1 MLDSGRGKLL
11 SFREL
16 VALILLAL
24 PLLVTASLIEDVR
37 WVRGLPSLKILVAVS
52 LPVWAYLA
60 RSSLPGRIGHPVA
73 VLGGLLV
80 AFIIAA
86 VTLSG
91 GVGFGDLAS
100 NLFSWFGAI
109 GSKEGD
115 RGASM
120 VGVGLIAFNLWM
132 GHVSVWLAYRRSQ
145 SVLASLPGLAVMMVV
160 LTFLNSDF
168 YWYFFAYL
176 LAAAPGIA
184 YRYGG
189 LWSTGW
195 RRAPVFGSVVAGVAL
210 MVLPVALVS
219 STPTPEGTVIP
230 LASQFEEQWYSFREQ
245 WSNLFYGVPN
255 RKQWP
260 VFSPPQDLPM
270 VGPFPPEGEDLFL
283 VESEDPYRWR
293 LRVYETY
300 TGNGWVGHEDAF
312 SKAEPIEVSE
322 EFSETLKER
331 ETVSIG
337 VRIFAKSNSL
347 VSAGEPI
354 NASIPAKV
362 EVSPEPVFRLYLGD
376 SQSSYLP
383 SEIQE
388 NRAGLVSFANFAKV
402 VLSQSGTSGESG
414 STERLTQVPIVNPT
428 SLGFNLAIPALRSSA
443 SDSEQQVK
451 SQDESYVLME
461 RIDAGPRQPIA
472 LLGDRTLVPPRQY
485 TSVGSV
491 STATIP
497 MLRAANED
505 YPQWVTDRYLQL
517 PNDFPDTV
525 KDLARELTAGDDN
538 AHDMAESIRRFL
550 LTLPYSLEISAP
562 PAGQDWVEFFLYEQ
576 RRGYCQNYATAMI
589 TMLRSLDVPARLV
602 IGFAPSWDD
611 DRGAW
616 LVQGQQYHAW
626 PEVYFPEYGW
636 VEFEPTPARV
646 QPGLLFLNQPPGG
659 PVIAA
664 TVGSDCSPEE
674 ELLGICGEDGLLD
687 LSLLDFEEDL
697 LDATEEGSIDE
708 RPSSGFGLGGLFSSV
723 WALVALGVVMALV
736 VPAGT
741 LSYMGRRYA
750 RLGFPTLAFA
760 SMSLMGR
767 LAGIGR
773 LPQET
778 PWEYGRRIGQSIP
791 DQADDIAQITR
802 GFVAVRYG
810 PSKELKPQDTN
821 KIRVAWVAVRPVL
834 RGRILRRLVPRLRR
848 RRS

>member
-1 MLDSGRGKLL
+1 MLDSGRGRLL
-11 SFREL
+11 SLREL

-24 PLLVTASLIEDVR
+24 PILVTVALIEDVR
-37 WVRGLPSLKILVAVS
+37 WVRGLPPLKILVPVS
-52 LPVWAYLA
+52 LVVWAYLA
-60 RSSLPGRIGHPVA
+60 RSRLPGRIGHPLA
-73 VLGGLLV
+73 ILGGLLA
-80 AFIIAA
+80 AFIIGA

-91 GVGFGDLAS
+91 GVGFGELAN

-120 VGVGLIAFNLWM
+120 VGVGLIAVTFWM

-145 SVLASLPGLAVMMVV
+145 SVLASLPALTVMMVV

-168 YWYFFAYL
+168 YWYFFMYL

-184 YRYGG
+184 YRYAG
-189 LWSTGW
+189 LWRTGL
-195 RRAPVFGSVVAGVAL
+195 RRAPVFGSVVVGVVLMAL
-210 MVLPVALVS
+210 PLALVS
-219 STPTPEGTVIP
+219 SAPTPEGTVIP
-230 LASQFEEQWYSFREQ
+230 LASQFEERWYSFREQ

-270 VGPFPPEGEDLFL
+270 VGPFPPEGDALFL

-293 LRVYETY
+293 MRVYETY
-300 TGNGWVGHEDAF
+300 TGNGWVGHEDSF
-312 SKAEPIEVSE
+312 SKTEPVDLSE

-354 NASIPAKV
+354 NASIPARV
-362 EVSPEPVFRLYLGD
+362 EVSPEPVFKLYLAD

-383 SEIQE
+383 SEVQE
-388 NRAGLVSFANFAKV
+388 NRDGLVSFSNLAKV
-402 VLSQSGTSGESG
+402 VLSKTGAAGESG
-414 STERLTQVPIVNPT
+414 ADGALSQAPIVNPT
-428 SLGFNLAIPALRSSA
+428 SLGFNLAIPRLRSSA
-443 SDSEQQVK
+443 SDSQQGGG
-451 SQDESYVLME
+451 SQDEPYVLIE
-461 RIDAGPRQPIA
+461 RIAPGPRLPIA

-491 STATIP
+491 STASFS
-497 MLRAANED
+497 MLRAAGEH

-517 PNDFPDTV
+517 PNDFPDSV

-538 AHDMAESIRRFL
+538 AHDMAQSIRRYL
-550 LTLPYSLEISAP
+550 ITLPYSLEIMAP
-562 PAGQDWVEFFLYEQ
+562 PAGQDWVEFFLFEQ

-589 TMLRSLDVPARLV
+589 TMLRSLGVPARLV

-659 PVIAA
+659 PVITA
-664 TVGSDCSPEE
+664 TVGSDCSPED
-674 ELLGICGEDGLLD
+674 ELLGICGDDGLLD
-687 LSLLDFEEDL
+687 LSLLDFDGDL
-697 LDATEEGSIDE
+697 LAATEEGSIDE
-708 RPSSGFGLGGLFSSV
+708 EASSWFGLGGLFSSI
-723 WALVALGVVMALV
+723 WALIALGVVMAVV

-741 LSYMGRRYA
+741 LSYVGRRYA
-750 RLGFPTLAFA
+750 RLGYPTLAFA

-767 LAGIGR
+767 LAGVGR

-778 PWEYGRRIGQSIP
+778 PWEYGHRIGQSLP
-791 DQADDIAQITR
+791 DRADDVAQITR

-810 PSKELKPQDTN
+810 PSKELKPQETN

-848 RRS
+848 RS